1 MSCLT
6 PSRTCMNIY
15 VLMFMMFC
23 LSQLC
28 SVPFREGHST
38 STQVESNEP
47 PILCSTQ
54 PETESNPLSDDGDEQ
69 LEHTDSEPLGYTSDG
84 DQILSKSKCRSGV
97 WDHFQK
103 VKQKKDGVEKARCLY
118 CKKKYVGHAKSGT
131 SHLKDHFK
139 SCFMKKSIDSKQ
151 KFLTPGVMMGEG
163 KKANI
168 QSYSYDPEYAR
179 KQLAYMIILHEYPLS
194 IVDHVGFRRFC
205 HALNPA
211 FHVVSRNTLKRDILK
226 IYDVE
231 RVKTMRFMERS
242 KGKISL
248 TTDMWTSSNKK
259 KGFMVVTAHFIDDSW
274 KLQSRIIR

>member
-1 MSCLT
+1 
-6 PSRTCMNIY
+6 
-15 VLMFMMFC
+15 
-23 LSQLC
+23 
-28 SVPFREGHST
+28 
-38 STQVESNEP
+38 
-47 PILCSTQ
+47 
-54 PETESNPLSDDGDEQ
+54 
-69 LEHTDSEPLGYTSDG
+69 
-84 DQILSKSKCRSGV
+84 
-97 WDHFQK
+97 
-103 VKQKKDGVEKARCLY
+103 
-118 CKKKYVGHAKSGT
+118 
-131 SHLKDHFK
+131 
-139 SCFMKKSIDSKQ
+139 
-151 KFLTPGVMMGEG
+151 MGEG